1 MPNIDIK
8 SNDRVMVCGRTGSG
22 KSVLVN
28 RFLLPKMTNFVVY
41 DYKHEFEL
49 PGAEIFTS
57 LRDFKMKPG
66 RRAVIYRTATGSD
79 EEFDGLCKQ
88 VFYRGN
94 NTLVLDEI
102 ANHCSAGRIMLHH
115 DLIMRLGRS
124 KGVGIVNCTQR
135 PRGIHN
141 NVVSQCEHFFIFDLS
156 QDTDR
161 KKLSEFCG
169 EEVMARARDYHFWY
183 YNIRAESPV
192 FCRPVKLGAPIAA
205 PAAPKESPG
214 APGGA
219 AGR

>member
-8 SNDRVMVCGRTGSG
+8 SSDRVMICGRTGSG

-28 RFLLPKMTNFVVY
+28 RLVLPKMTNYVVY
-41 DYKHEFEL
+41 DYKHEIEIA
-49 PGAEIFTS
+49 GAETFFS
-57 LRDFKMKPG
+57 LNGFKKKPNC
-66 RRAVIYRTATGSD
+66 RAVIYRPAAATD

-102 ANHCSAGRIMLHH
+102 ANHCDAGRIQPHH

-124 KGVGIVNCTQR
+124 KGVGIINCTQR

-141 NVVSQCEHFFIFDLS
+141 NVMSQCEHFFIFDLL

-161 KKLSEFCG
+161 KKLADFCG
-169 EEVMARARDYHFWY
+169 PMVMEYYHISMEEPA
-183 YNIRAESPV
+183 I
-192 FCRPVKLGAPIAA
+192 CRPVKI
-205 PAAPKESPG
+205 
-214 APGGA
+214 
-219 AGR
+219 